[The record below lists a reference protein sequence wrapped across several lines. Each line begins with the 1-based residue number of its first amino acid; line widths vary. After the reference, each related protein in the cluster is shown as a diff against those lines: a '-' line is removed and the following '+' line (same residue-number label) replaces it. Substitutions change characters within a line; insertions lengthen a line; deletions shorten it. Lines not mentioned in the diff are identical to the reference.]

1 MDRPSHY
8 SDTESTVVGTT
19 IEDMQKSHEKDDASS
34 HNGGF
39 LNLNRVTSRK
49 PKHSWRT
56 WLIGRPLPTA
66 DAPHQTVSKAVG
78 LAVFGADALSSIAYA
93 PQETLVILAAAGTQA
108 FGYAF
113 PISLIITG
121 LLAIVTVSYLQTIRA
136 YPSGGGA
143 YTVVQENLG
152 EPAALV
158 AGAALLTDYI
168 LLAAV
173 TVASGVAQIVSAFP
187 HLFPFRVGLSI
198 GLLGLIAIANLR
210 GVKESGNTF
219 ALPTYFFLVMTTWT
233 VVVGFIRYLNGT
245 LGVVTAPP
253 PLATLHT
260 EPITL
265 FLLLRAFSNGTT
277 ALTGVEVIANGVKSF
292 REPRTHNARVTMV
305 WMSTILA
312 VLFLGIVYL
321 LGIIGAVPSES
332 ETVISQLARTV
343 FGNRGLLYLGTIAA
357 TTIIL
362 ILATN
367 TAFAGFPALGAI
379 IAEDGYLPRQLTY
392 RGSRLVF
399 SRGIISLAV
408 IASLLIIAFNASV
421 TALIPLWAVG
431 VFLSFTLS
439 QSGMARHWWHNRQ
452 IPDKQLSEKEKLHP
466 YDSGWRWK
474 LVINGL
480 GAFITAIV
488 TLIFAITKF
497 ADGAWIIVLLLPAIV
512 LTFYVVHGHYVS
524 LARDLSLEHYGE
536 PPPSKRH
543 RVIMPVSAVH
553 QGTLEALDYAL
564 SLSRDVTVVHVSIDP
579 AQAEK
584 LQHKWN
590 WWGKGVRLVVIESP
604 YRTFLEPFLEYV
616 NELSSI
622 LQPNER
628 LTIVVPQFIPKHW
641 WHGLLH
647 TQTAFWLRFMLLN
660 QKGVVIT
667 EVPYQV
673 H

>member
-1 MDRPSHY
+1 M
-8 SDTESTVVGTT
+8 E
-19 IEDMQKSHEKDDASS
+19 KSRDDDGSS

-39 LNLNRVTSRK
+39 LNLNRTAENK
-49 PKHSWRT
+49 PKSSWRS

-108 FGYAF
+108 LGYAF
-113 PISLIITG
+113 PISIVITA
-121 LLAIVTVSYLQTIRA
+121 LLAIVSISYLQTIRA
-136 YPSGGGA
+136 YPGGGGA
-143 YTVVQENLG
+143 YTVVKENLG
-152 EPAALV
+152 EAAALM

-187 HLFPFRVGLSI
+187 DLFPLRVWLSV

-210 GVKESGNTF
+210 GVKESGNIF
-219 ALPTYFFLVMTTWT
+219 AVPTYFFLIMTALT
-233 VVVGFIRYLNGT
+233 VAVGFFRYSTGT
-245 LGVVTAPP
+245 LGVVIDPP
-253 PLATLHT
+253 IVEKLNT
-260 EPITL
+260 EPLTL

-277 ALTGVEVIANGVKSF
+277 ALTGVEVIANGVRSF
-292 REPRTHNARVTMV
+292 REPRTHNAVVTMV

-321 LGIIGAVPSES
+321 LGVVHAIPSEF

-343 FGNRGLLYLGTIAA
+343 FGGRGLLYLGTITA

-362 ILATN
+362 VLATN
-367 TAFAGFPALGAI
+367 TAFAGFPALSAI

-399 SRGIISLAV
+399 SRGIISLTA
-408 IASLLIIAFNASV
+408 IASLLIIIFNASV

-439 QSGMARHWWHNRQ
+439 QAGMARHWWKNRLLVDRR
-452 IPDKQLSEKEKLHP
+452 PSEKVSVHS
-466 YDSGWRWK
+466 YDPGWRWK
-474 LVINGL
+474 LAINGL
-480 GAFITAIV
+480 GALTTAIV

-497 ADGAWIIVLLLPAIV
+497 VDGAWIIVLLLPAIV
-512 LTFYVVHGHYVS
+512 ISFYGVHRHYVS
-524 LARDLSLEHYGE
+524 LAQDLSLEHYGQ
-536 PPPSKRH
+536 PPPSRRH
-543 RVIMPVSAVH
+543 RVIMPVSAIH

-564 SLSRDVTVVHVSIDP
+564 SLSPDVTVVHISIDP
-579 AQAEK
+579 DQTEK
-584 LQHKWN
+584 LKHKWS

-616 NELSSI
+616 SELCDV

-628 LTIVVPQFIPKHW
+628 LTIVVPQFVPKHW
-641 WHGLLH
+641 WHNLLH
-647 TQTAFWLRFMLLN
+647 TQTAFWLRFVLLGK
-660 QKGVVIT
+660 KGVVIT

>member
-1 MDRPSHY
+1 M
-8 SDTESTVVGTT
+8 E
-19 IEDMQKSHEKDDASS
+19 KSQQDDQSE

-39 LNLNRVTSRK
+39 LSLNRIAGNNLKR
-49 PKHSWRT
+49 SWRT
-56 WLIGRPLPTA
+56 WLIGRPLATA
-66 DAPHQTVSKAVG
+66 DAPHQRVSKAVG
-78 LAVFGADALSSIAYA
+78 MAVFGADALSSIAYA

-113 PISLIITG
+113 PISLVITA
-121 LLAIVTVSYLQTIRA
+121 LLAIVSVSYLQTIQA

-143 YTVVQENLG
+143 YTVVKENFG
-152 EPAALV
+152 IAPALV

-187 HLFPFRVGLSI
+187 ALFPFRVWISI
-198 GLLGLIAIANLR
+198 GLLVLIAIANLR
-210 GVKESGNTF
+210 GLKESGNIF
-219 ALPTYFFLVMTTWT
+219 ALPTYFFLAMTALT
-233 VVVGFIRYLNGT
+233 VGVGFFRYFAGT
-245 LGVVTAPP
+245 LGVVIDPP
-253 PLATLHT
+253 TLETLRIEPL
-260 EPITL
+260 TL

-292 REPRTHNARVTMV
+292 KEPRTRNAMITMV
-305 WMSTILA
+305 WMTVILG

-321 LGIIGAVPSES
+321 LGAIKAVPSEF

-343 FGNRGLLYLGTIAA
+343 FGNRGLLYLGTITA

-367 TAFAGFPALGAI
+367 TAFAGFPILSAI
-379 IAEDGYLPRQLTY
+379 IAEDGYMPRQFAF

-399 SRGIISLAV
+399 SRGIMGLTA
-408 IASLLIIAFNASV
+408 IASLLIIIFNASV
-421 TALIPLWAVG
+421 TALIPLWAIG

-439 QSGMARHWWHNRQ
+439 QAGMARHWWYNRN
-452 IPDKQLSEKEKLHP
+452 PTNKQRSEKEMRYP
-466 YDSGWRWK
+466 YDRGWRWK
-474 LVINGL
+474 LAINGL
-480 GAFITAIV
+480 GSITTAIV

-497 ADGAWIIVLLLPAIV
+497 VDGAWIIVLLLPAIV
-512 LTFYVVHGHYVS
+512 LSFYAVHRHYVS
-524 LARDLSLEHYGE
+524 LAQDLSLDHYGQ
-536 PPPSKRH
+536 PPPFKRQ
-543 RVIMPVSAVH
+543 RVIMPVSAIH

-564 SLSRDVTVVHVSIDP
+564 SLSRDVTAVHISIDSD
-579 AQAEK
+579 QTEK
-584 LQHKWN
+584 LQHKWS

-616 NELSSI
+616 NELCSV

-641 WHGLLH
+641 WHNLLH
-647 TQTAFWLRFMLLN
+647 MQTAFWLRFTLLN
-660 QKGVVIT
+660 KRGIVIT

>member
-1 MDRPSHY
+1 MEKPPE
-8 SDTESTVVGTT
+8 TE
-19 IEDMQKSHEKDDASS
+19 EDKS
-34 HNGGF
+34 NGGF
-39 LNLNRVTSRK
+39 LNLNRIAKQNLKR
-49 PKHSWRT
+49 SWRS
-56 WLIGRPLPTA
+56 WLIGHPLPTA

-113 PISLIITG
+113 PISLIITA
-121 LLAIVTVSYLQTIRA
+121 LLAIVTISYLQTIQA

-143 YTVVQENLG
+143 YTVVKENLG
-152 EPAALV
+152 IASALV
-158 AGAALLTDYI
+158 AGAALMMDYI

-187 HLFPFRVGLSI
+187 NLFPFRVWISV
-198 GLLGLIAIANLR
+198 GLLGLIAVANLR
-210 GVKESGNTF
+210 GVKESGNIF
-219 ALPTYFFLVMTTWT
+219 ALPTYFFLSMTTLT
-233 VVVGFIRYLNGT
+233 VAVGFIRYLSGT
-245 LGVVTAPP
+245 LSVVTNPP
-253 PLATLHT
+253 QIETLHI
-260 EPITL
+260 EPVTL
-265 FLLLRAFSNGTT
+265 FLLLRSFSNGTT

-292 REPRTHNARVTMV
+292 REPRTRNAVVTMI
-305 WMSTILA
+305 WMSTILG

-321 LGIIGAVPSES
+321 LGIIGAVPSEF
-332 ETVISQLARTV
+332 ETVISQLARTT
-343 FGNRGLLYLGTIAA
+343 FGNRGLLYLGTITA

-367 TAFAGFPALGAI
+367 TAFAGFPALSAI
-379 IAEDGYLPRQLTY
+379 IAQDGYLPRQLTY

-399 SRGIISLAV
+399 SRGIATLAA
-408 IASLLIIAFNASV
+408 IAAFLIIIFNASV

-439 QSGMARHWWHNRQ
+439 QAGMARHWWHNRRP
-452 IPDKQLSEKEKLHP
+452 PDKQLSEKERLHP
-466 YDSGWRWK
+466 YDPGWRWK
-474 LVINGL
+474 LAINGL
-480 GAFITAIV
+480 GSVTTGIV

-497 ADGAWIIVLLLPAIV
+497 ADGAWIIVLLLPTIV
-512 LTFYVVHGHYVS
+512 ISFYAVHRHYAS
-524 LARDLSLEHYGE
+524 LAHDLSLEHYGQ
-536 PPPSKRH
+536 PPPAKRH
-543 RVIMPVSAVH
+543 RVIMPVSAIH

-564 SLSRDVTVVHVSIDP
+564 SLSDDVTVVHVSIDP
-579 AQAEK
+579 DQTEK
-584 LQHKWN
+584 LQHKWS
-590 WWGKGVRLVVIESP
+590 WWGKGARLVVIDSP

-616 NELSSI
+616 SELCAI

-628 LTIVVPQFIPKHW
+628 LTIIVPQFIPKHW
-641 WHGLLH
+641 WHNLLH

-660 QKGVVIT
+660 KKGVIIT

>member
-1 MDRPSHY
+1 MEKPR
-8 SDTESTVVGTT
+8 E
-19 IEDMQKSHEKDDASS
+19 EDDIAS
-34 HNGGF
+34 HNDGF
-39 LNLNRVTSRK
+39 LHMIRVAGSR
-49 PKHSWRT
+49 PERSWRT

-66 DAPHQTVSKAVG
+66 DAPHQTVSKTVG

-93 PQETLVILAAAGTQA
+93 PQETLVILAVAGTQA
-108 FGYAF
+108 FVYAF
-113 PISLIITG
+113 PISIVITG
-121 LLAIVTVSYLQTIRA
+121 LLAIVTISYLQTIHA

-143 YTVVQENLG
+143 YTVVKENLG
-152 EPAALV
+152 ESAALV

-173 TVASGVAQIVSAFP
+173 TVASGVAQITSAFP
-187 HLFPFRVGLSI
+187 DLFPFRVWLSV
-198 GLLGLIAIANLR
+198 GLLVLIAIANLR
-210 GVKESGNTF
+210 GIKESGNTF
-219 ALPTYFFLVMTTWT
+219 ALPTYFFLGMTTLT
-233 VVVGFIRYLNGT
+233 VVVGFVRYLSGT
-245 LGVVTAPP
+245 LGVVTEPP
-253 PLATLHT
+253 ALETLHT

-265 FLLLRAFSNGTT
+265 FLLLRSFSNGTT

-292 REPRTHNARVTMV
+292 REPRTHNAVVTMT
-305 WMSTILA
+305 WMSIILA

-321 LGIIGAVPSES
+321 LGVIGAVPSES
-332 ETVISQLARTV
+332 ETVISQLARTI
-343 FGNRGLLYLGTIAA
+343 FGNRGLLYLGSLTA
-357 TTIIL
+357 TTLIL

-367 TAFAGFPALGAI
+367 TAFAGFPALSAI

-399 SRGIISLAV
+399 SRGILSLTA
-408 IASLLIIAFNASV
+408 IASLLIMIFHASV

-439 QSGMARHWWHNRQ
+439 QAGMARHWWMSRLKKRVQ
-452 IPDKQLSEKEKLHP
+452 SADP
-466 YDSGWRWK
+466 GWRWK
-474 LVINGL
+474 LAINSL
-480 GAFITAIV
+480 GAVTTAIV
-488 TLIFAITKF
+488 TLIFALTKF
-497 ADGAWIIVLLLPAIV
+497 VDGAWIIVLLLPAIV
-512 LTFYVVHGHYVS
+512 MSFYAVHRHYVS
-524 LARDLSLEHYGE
+524 LAQDLSLEHYGQ

-543 RVIMPVSAVH
+543 RVIMPVSAIH

-564 SLSRDVTVVHVSIDP
+564 SLSRDVTVVHISIDP
-579 AQAEK
+579 DQTEK
-584 LQHKWN
+584 LRHKWS

-616 NELSSI
+616 NEI
-622 LQPNER
+622 RATLQPSER

-641 WHGLLH
+641 WHNLLH

-660 QKGVVIT
+660 KRGVVIT

>member
-1 MDRPSHY
+1 MHPS
-8 SDTESTVVGTT
+8 D
-19 IEDMQKSHEKDDASS
+19 KSKLE
-34 HNGGF
+34 HNNGF
-39 LNLNRVTSRK
+39 ISRVAGHLPQR
-49 PKHSWRT
+49 SWRT
-56 WLIGRPLPTA
+56 WLIGRPLSTA
-66 DAPHQTVSKAVG
+66 DAPHQTVSKMVG
-78 LAVFGADALSSIAYA
+78 LAIFGADALSSIAYA

-108 FGYAF
+108 YGYAF
-113 PISLIITG
+113 PISLVIT
-121 LLAIVTVSYLQTIRA
+121 LLLIIVTISYLQTIQA

-143 YTVVQENLG
+143 YTVVKENLG
-152 EPAALV
+152 EPAALI

-187 HLFPFRVGLSI
+187 DLFPFRVWLSVS
-198 GLLGLIAIANLR
+198 LLGLIAIANLR
-210 GVKESGNTF
+210 GVKESGNIF
-219 ALPTYFFLVMTTWT
+219 ALPTYFFLVMTALT
-233 VVVGFIRYLNGT
+233 VAIGFIRHLGGT
-245 LGVVTAPP
+245 LGVVIDPP
-253 PLATLHT
+253 PVEKLQT
-260 EPITL
+260 EPLTL

-292 REPRTHNARVTMV
+292 REPRTRNAVVTMI

-321 LGIIGAVPSES
+321 LGVIGAVPSES

-367 TAFAGFPALGAI
+367 TAFAGFPTLSAI
-379 IAEDGYLPRQLTY
+379 IAEDGYMPRQLAY

-399 SRGIISLAV
+399 SRGILTLTA
-408 IASLLIIAFNASV
+408 IASLLIIIFNASV

-439 QSGMARHWWHNRQ
+439 QAGMARHWWKNQHLVGDRPNT
-452 IPDKQLSEKEKLHP
+452 EKSPVHR
-466 YDSGWRWK
+466 YDRGWRWK
-474 LVINGL
+474 LAINGL
-480 GAFITAIV
+480 GAFTTAIV

-497 ADGAWIIVLLLPAIV
+497 VDGAWIIVLLLPTLV
-512 LTFYVVHGHYVS
+512 GSFYAVHRHYAS
-524 LARDLSLEHYGE
+524 LAKDLSLESYGQ

-543 RVIMPVSAVH
+543 RVIIPIAAVH

-564 SLSRDVTVVHVSIDP
+564 SLSDDVTAVHISIDSV
-579 AQAEK
+579 QTEK
-584 LQHKWN
+584 LQHRWN

-616 NELSSI
+616 NELGTI

-628 LTIVVPQFIPKHW
+628 LTIVVPQFTAKKW
-641 WHGLLH
+641 WHNLLH
-647 TQTAFWLRFMLLN
+647 TQTAFWLRFVLLN
-660 QKGVVIT
+660 KRGVVIT

-673 H
+673 R

>member
-1 MDRPSHY
+1 MPPLN
-8 SDTESTVVGTT
+8 
-19 IEDMQKSHEKDDASS
+19 EDKSEH
-34 HNGGF
+34 
-39 LNLNRVTSRK
+39 
-49 PKHSWRT
+49 KHSFMSRVAQHTPRSWRS

-66 DAPHQTVSKAVG
+66 AAPHQTVSKTVG

-108 FGYAF
+108 YGYAF
-113 PISLIITG
+113 PISLVITV
-121 LLAIVTVSYLQTIRA
+121 LLVIVTISYLQTIQA

-143 YTVVQENLG
+143 YTVVKENLG

-158 AGAALLTDYI
+158 AGAALLTDYV

-187 HLFPFRVGLSI
+187 DLFPFRVWLSV

-210 GVKESGNTF
+210 GVKESGNIF
-219 ALPTYFFLVMTTWT
+219 ALPTYFFLSMTTLT
-233 VVVGFIRYLNGT
+233 VIVGFIRHLGGT
-245 LGVVTAPP
+245 LGVVIDPP
-253 PLATLHT
+253 PVEMLHT
-260 EPITL
+260 EPLTL

-292 REPRTHNARVTMV
+292 QEPRTRNAVVTMI

-321 LGIIGAVPSES
+321 LGVIGAVPSES

-367 TAFAGFPALGAI
+367 TAFAGFPTLSAI
-379 IAEDGYLPRQLTY
+379 IAEDGYMPRQLTY

-399 SRGIISLAV
+399 SRGILTLTA
-408 IASLLIIAFNASV
+408 IASLLIIIFNASV

-439 QSGMARHWWHNRQ
+439 QAGMARHWWNNQ
-452 IPDKQLSEKEKLHP
+452 SLANKQLQEKGAIHR
-466 YDSGWRWK
+466 YDPGWRWK
-474 LVINGL
+474 LAINGL
-480 GAFITAIV
+480 GAVTTAIV

-497 ADGAWIIVLLLPAIV
+497 VDGAWIIVLLLPALVIS
-512 LTFYVVHGHYVS
+512 FYAVHRHYAS
-524 LARDLSLEHYGE
+524 LAQDLSLESYGQ
-536 PPPSKRH
+536 PPPPKRH
-543 RVIMPVSAVH
+543 RVIIPISAVH

-564 SLSRDVTVVHVSIDP
+564 SLSSDVTAVHISIDS
-579 AQAEK
+579 ALTK
-584 LQHKWN
+584 RLQHKWN
-590 WWGKGVRLVVIESP
+590 WWGKGVRIVIIDSP

-616 NELSSI
+616 DGLCSI

-628 LTIVVPQFIPKHW
+628 LTIVVPQFTPKHW
-641 WHGLLH
+641 WHNLLH
-647 TQTAFWLRFMLLN
+647 TQTAFWLRFVLLN
-660 QKGVVIT
+660 KRGIVIT

-673 H
+673 R

>member
-1 MDRPSHY
+1 
-8 SDTESTVVGTT
+8 
-19 IEDMQKSHEKDDASS
+19 
-34 HNGGF
+34 
-39 LNLNRVTSRK
+39 
-49 PKHSWRT
+49 
-56 WLIGRPLPTA
+56 LIGRPLPTA

-113 PISLIITG
+113 PISVVITV
-121 LLAIVTVSYLQTIRA
+121 LLAIVTISYLQTIQA
-136 YPSGGGA
+136 YPTGGGA
-143 YTVVQENLG
+143 YTVVKENLG
-152 EPAALV
+152 EPAALI
-158 AGAALLTDYI
+158 AGAALLIDYI

-187 HLFPFRVGLSI
+187 DLFPFRVWLSV

-210 GVKESGNTF
+210 GVKESGNIF
-219 ALPTYFFLVMTTWT
+219 ALPTYFFLIMTALT
-233 VVVGFIRYLNGT
+233 VGVGFIRYLSGT
-245 LGVVTAPP
+245 LGVVTDPP
-253 PLATLHT
+253 SLDTFYT

-292 REPRTHNARVTMV
+292 REPRTRNAMVTMA
-305 WMSTILA
+305 WMSTTLA

-321 LGIIGAVPSES
+321 LGVIGAVPSEF

-367 TAFAGFPALGAI
+367 TAFAGFPALSAI

-399 SRGIISLAV
+399 SRGILGLTM
-408 IASLLIIAFNASV
+408 IASLLIIIFNASV

-439 QSGMARHWWHNRQ
+439 QAGMARHWWNNRR
-452 IPDKQLSEKEKLHP
+452 PADKQLTEQEKLHP
-466 YDSGWRWK
+466 YDPGWRWK
-474 LVINGL
+474 LAINGL
-480 GAFITAIV
+480 GSLTTAIV

-512 LTFYVVHGHYVS
+512 FSFYAVHRHYVS
-524 LARDLSLEHYGE
+524 LAWDLSLEHYGQ
-536 PPPSKRH
+536 PPPSRRH
-543 RVIMPVSAVH
+543 RVIMPVSAIH

-579 AQAEK
+579 VQTEK
-584 LQHKWN
+584 LRHKWG
-590 WWGKGVRLVVIESP
+590 WWGKGARMVVIESP
-604 YRTFLEPFLEYV
+604 YRTFLEPFLDYV
-616 NELSSI
+616 NELCSV

-628 LTIVVPQFIPKHW
+628 LTIVVPQFIPKRW
-641 WHGLLH
+641 WHNLLH

-660 QKGVVIT
+660 KRGVVIT

>member
-1 MDRPSHY
+1 MGKPR
-8 SDTESTVVGTT
+8 
-19 IEDMQKSHEKDDASS
+19 EDQETSNHD
-34 HNGGF
+34 GGF
-39 LNLNRVTSRK
+39 LNLNRVAGQNRK
-49 PKHSWRT
+49 RSWRN
-56 WLIGRPLPTA
+56 WLIGRPLPTV
-66 DAPHQTVSKAVG
+66 DAPHQTISKKVG

-113 PISLIITG
+113 PISIVITL

-136 YPSGGGA
+136 YPTGGGA
-143 YTVVQENLG
+143 YTVVKENLG
-152 EPAALV
+152 ELTALV

-187 HLFPFRVGLSI
+187 DLFAFRVWLSV

-210 GVKESGNTF
+210 GVKESGNLF
-219 ALPTYFFLVMTTWT
+219 AIPTYFFVSMAALMVAA
-233 VVVGFIRYLNGT
+233 GFIRYVNGT
-245 LGVVTAPP
+245 LGVVTNPP
-253 PLATLHT
+253 RVEGPYT
-260 EPITL
+260 EPLTF

-292 REPRTHNARVTMV
+292 REPRTHNAVVTMI

-321 LGIIGAVPSES
+321 LGLIGAVPSEF

-343 FGNRGLLYLGTIAA
+343 FGGRGLLYLGTIAA

-367 TAFAGFPALGAI
+367 TAFAGFPALSAI

-399 SRGIISLAV
+399 SRGILSLAA
-408 IASLLIIAFNASV
+408 IASLLIILFKASV

-439 QSGMARHWWHNRQ
+439 QAGMARHWWYNRRS
-452 IPDKQLSEKEKLHP
+452 PDRQRTEKEKLHP
-466 YDSGWRWK
+466 YDPGWRWK
-474 LVINGL
+474 LAINSL
-480 GAFITAIV
+480 GAVTTAIV
-488 TLIFAITKF
+488 TLIFAVTKF
-497 ADGAWIIVLLLPAIV
+497 TDGAWIIVLLLPAIV
-512 LTFYVVHGHYVS
+512 ISFYRVNRHYVS
-524 LARDLSLEHYGE
+524 LAHDLSLEHYGQ

-579 AQAEK
+579 AQTDR
-584 LQHKWN
+584 LRHKWS

-616 NELSSI
+616 NELRAA

-628 LTIVVPQFIPKHW
+628 LTIVVPQFVPKHW
-641 WHGLLH
+641 WHNLLH

-660 QKGVVIT
+660 KKGVVIT

>member
-1 MDRPSHY
+1 MEKPREDEPSN
-8 SDTESTVVGTT
+8 
-19 IEDMQKSHEKDDASS
+19 
-34 HNGGF
+34 HNEGF
-39 LNLNRVTSRK
+39 LNLNRAARHD
-49 PKHSWRT
+49 PKSSWRN

-113 PISLIITG
+113 PISVVITA
-121 LLAIVTVSYLQTIRA
+121 LLAIVTISYLQTIQA
-136 YPSGGGA
+136 YPTGGGA
-143 YTVVQENLG
+143 YTVVKENLG
-152 EPAALV
+152 IPAALV

-187 HLFPFRVGLSI
+187 DLFPFRVWLSV

-210 GVKESGNTF
+210 GVKESGNIF
-219 ALPTYFFLVMTTWT
+219 ALPTYFFLIMTALT
-233 VVVGFIRYLNGT
+233 VGFGFFRYLSGM
-245 LGVVTAPP
+245 LGVVTNPP
-253 PLATLHT
+253 HIETLHT
-260 EPITL
+260 EPLTL

-292 REPRTHNARVTMV
+292 REPRTRNAVVTMI

-321 LGIIGAVPSES
+321 LGVIGAIPSEF

-343 FGNRGLLYLGTIAA
+343 FGNRGLLYLCAITA

-367 TAFAGFPALGAI
+367 TAFAGFPALSAI
-379 IAEDGYLPRQLTY
+379 IAEDGYMPRQLTF

-399 SRGIISLAV
+399 SRGIISLTA
-408 IASLLIIAFNASV
+408 IASLLIIIFKASV

-439 QSGMARHWWHNRQ
+439 QTGMARHWWKNRHL
-452 IPDKQLSEKEKLHP
+452 PAKSLPGKEMVHR
-466 YDSGWRWK
+466 YDPGWRWK
-474 LVINGL
+474 LAINSL
-480 GAFITAIV
+480 GAVTTAIV

-497 ADGAWIIVLLLPAIV
+497 SDGAWVIVLLIPAIV
-512 LTFYVVHGHYVS
+512 SSFYAIHRHYQA
-524 LARDLSLEHYGE
+524 LAQDLSLEHYGQ

-543 RVIMPVSAVH
+543 RVIMPVSAIH

-564 SLSRDVTVVHVSIDP
+564 SLSPDVTVVHVSIDQD
-579 AQAEK
+579 QAEK
-584 LQHKWN
+584 LRHKWD
-590 WWGKGVRLVVIESP
+590 WWGKGVRLIVIESP
-604 YRTFLEPFLEYV
+604 YRTFLEPFLDYV
-616 NELSSI
+616 NELCSI
-622 LQPNER
+622 LQSNER
-628 LTIVVPQFIPKHW
+628 LTIVVPQFIPRHW
-641 WHGLLH
+641 WHNLLH

-660 QKGVVIT
+660 KRGVVIT

>member
-1 MDRPSHY
+1 MEKPRE
-8 SDTESTVVGTT
+8 TEET
-19 IEDMQKSHEKDDASS
+19 KS
-34 HNGGF
+34 NGGF
-39 LNLNRVTSRK
+39 PSLNRVATSNLKR
-49 PKHSWRT
+49 SWRS
-56 WLIGRPLPTA
+56 WLIGHPLPTA

-113 PISLIITG
+113 PISLVITA
-121 LLAIVTVSYLQTIRA
+121 LLAIVSISYLQTIQA

-143 YTVVQENLG
+143 YTVVKENLG
-152 EPAALV
+152 VGLALV

-187 HLFPFRVGLSI
+187 GLFPFRVWLSI
-198 GLLGLIAIANLR
+198 SLLGLIAIANLR
-210 GVKESGNTF
+210 GVKESGNIF
-219 ALPTYFFLVMTTWT
+219 ALPTYFFLGMTALT
-233 VVVGFIRYLNGT
+233 VAVGFIQYFSGT
-245 LGVVTAPP
+245 LGAVINPP
-253 PLATLHT
+253 PLETLHV
-260 EPITL
+260 EPLTL

-292 REPRTHNARVTMV
+292 REPRTHNAVVTMI
-305 WMSTILA
+305 WMSTILG

-321 LGIIGAVPSES
+321 LGVIGAVPSEF

-343 FGNRGLLYLGTIAA
+343 FGNRGLPYLGTITA

-367 TAFAGFPALGAI
+367 TAFAGFPALSAI
-379 IAEDGYLPRQLTY
+379 IAEDGYMPRQLAY

-399 SRGIISLAV
+399 SRGILTLTA
-408 IASLLIIAFNASV
+408 IASLLIIIFNASV

-439 QSGMARHWWHNRQ
+439 QAGMARHWWINRQ
-452 IPDKQLSEKEKLHP
+452 LAAEQSSEKKKGQR
-466 YDSGWRWK
+466 YVTGWRWK
-474 LVINGL
+474 LAINGL
-480 GAFITAIV
+480 GSVTTAIV

-497 ADGAWIIVLLLPAIV
+497 VDGAWIIVLLLPALV
-512 LTFYVVHGHYVS
+512 LTFYAVHRHYAT
-524 LARDLSLEHYGE
+524 LARDLSLEHHGQ
-536 PPPSKRH
+536 PPPPRRH
-543 RVIMPVSAVH
+543 RVIIPISAVH

-564 SLSRDVTVVHVSIDP
+564 SLTDDVTAVHISID
-579 AQAEK
+579 AVQTEK
-584 LQHKWN
+584 LRNKWN

-604 YRTFLEPFLEYV
+604 YRTFLEPFLDYV
-616 NELSSI
+616 SELCAI

-628 LTIVVPQFIPKHW
+628 LTIVVPQFIPRHW
-641 WHGLLH
+641 WHNLLH
-647 TQTAFWLRFMLLN
+647 TQTAFWLRFILLN
-660 QKGVVIT
+660 KRGIVIT

-673 H
+673 R

>member
-1 MDRPSHY
+1 MDYNRRMKHPSDDH
-8 SDTESTVVGTT
+8 ESITN
-19 IEDMQKSHEKDDASS
+19 E
-34 HNGGF
+34 GF
-39 LNLNRVTSRK
+39 LSQRRVAKNELK
-49 PKHSWRT
+49 PSWRH
-56 WLIGRPLPTA
+56 WLIGNPLPTA

-108 FGYAF
+108 YGYAF
-113 PISLIITG
+113 PISLVITI
-121 LLAIVTVSYLQTIRA
+121 LLAIVTISYLQTIQA

-143 YTVVQENLG
+143 YTVVKENLG
-152 EPAALV
+152 IPAALV
-158 AGAALLTDYI
+158 AGAALLLDYI

-187 HLFPFRVGLSI
+187 DLFPFRVWLSV

-210 GVKESGNTF
+210 GVKESGNIF
-219 ALPTYFFLVMTTWT
+219 ALPTYFFLAMTSLT
-233 VVVGFIRYLNGT
+233 VAVGFIRYLSGT
-245 LGVVTAPP
+245 LGVVTDPP
-253 PLATLHT
+253 PVHNLHT
-260 EPITL
+260 EPLTL

-292 REPRTHNARVTMV
+292 REPRVHNAVVTMI
-305 WMSTILA
+305 WMSTSLA
-312 VLFLGIVYL
+312 VLFLGIVFL
-321 LGIIGAVPSES
+321 LNVIGAVPSEF

-343 FGNRGLLYLGTIAA
+343 FGNRGLLYLGTITA

-367 TAFAGFPALGAI
+367 TAFAGFPALSAI
-379 IAEDGYLPRQLTY
+379 IAQDGYLPRQLTY

-399 SRGIISLAV
+399 SRGILSLTA
-408 IASLLIIAFNASV
+408 IASLLIIIFNASV

-439 QSGMARHWWHNRQ
+439 QAGMARHWWINRQ
-452 IPDKQLSEKEKLHP
+452 LAANEKVKHSLP
-466 YDSGWRWK
+466 GWQWK
-474 LVINGL
+474 LGINGL
-480 GAFITAIV
+480 GALTTAIV

-497 ADGAWIIVLLLPAIV
+497 VDGAWIIVLLLPTMVIS
-512 LTFYVVHGHYVS
+512 FYSVHRHYSS
-524 LARDLSLEHYGE
+524 LAHDLSLEHYGQ
-536 PPPSKRH
+536 PPPSNRH
-543 RVIMPVSAVH
+543 RVIMPISTVH

-564 SLSRDVTVVHVSIDP
+564 SLSDDVTAVHVSIDP
-579 AQAEK
+579 DQTEK
-584 LQHKWN
+584 LQHKWS
-590 WWGKGVRLVVIESP
+590 WWGKGARLVVIESP
-604 YRTFLEPFLEYV
+604 FRTFLEPFLEYV
-616 NELSSI
+616 NELCAI

-628 LTIVVPQFIPKHW
+628 LTIVVPQFVPKHW
-641 WHGLLH
+641 WHNVLH

-660 QKGVVIT
+660 KRGIVIT

>member
-1 MDRPSHY
+1 MEKPREDPR
-8 SDTESTVVGTT
+8 SDPVDEAPNL
-19 IEDMQKSHEKDDASS
+19 D
-34 HNGGF
+34 GGF
-39 LNLNRVTSRK
+39 LNVNRVPEHK
-49 PKHSWRT
+49 PKLSWRT

-66 DAPHQTVSKAVG
+66 DAPHQTVSKMVG

-108 FGYAF
+108 LGYAF
-113 PISLIITG
+113 PISLVIT
-121 LLAIVTVSYLQTIRA
+121 LLLTIVSVSYLQTIRA

-143 YTVVQENLG
+143 YTVVKENLG
-152 EPAALV
+152 ETAALV
-158 AGAALLTDYI
+158 AGAALLLDYI

-173 TVASGVAQIVSAFP
+173 TVASGVAQVVSAFP
-187 HLFPFRVGLSI
+187 DLFAFRVWLSV

-210 GVKESGNTF
+210 GVKESGNIF
-219 ALPTYFFLVMTTWT
+219 ALPTYFFLAMTTLT
-233 VVVGFIRYLNGT
+233 VAVGFIRYLSGT
-245 LGVVTAPP
+245 LGVVTDPP
-253 PLATLHT
+253 SLETLHA
-260 EPITL
+260 EPVTL

-292 REPRTHNARVTMV
+292 REPRTHNAIVTMIR
-305 WMSTILA
+305 MSTILA

-321 LGIIGAVPSES
+321 LGVIHAVPSEF

-343 FGNRGLLYLGTIAA
+343 FDGRGLLYLGTIAA

-362 ILATN
+362 VLATN
-367 TAFAGFPALGAI
+367 TAFAGFPALSAI

-399 SRGIISLAV
+399 SRGIISLTV
-408 IASLLIIAFNASV
+408 IASLLIVVFNASV

-439 QSGMARHWWHNRQ
+439 QAGMARHWWYNRN
-452 IPDKQLSEKEKLHP
+452 STKERRNERETLHP
-466 YDSGWRWK
+466 YDRGWRWK
-474 LVINGL
+474 LAINGL
-480 GAFITAIV
+480 GAITTAIV

-497 ADGAWIIVLLLPAIV
+497 LDGAWIIVLLLPAIV
-512 LTFYVVHGHYVS
+512 MSFFAVHRHYVS
-524 LARDLSLEHYGE
+524 LALDLSLEHYGQ

-543 RVIMPVSAVH
+543 RVILPVSAIH
-553 QGTLEALDYAL
+553 QGTLEALDYAT

-579 AQAEK
+579 AQTEK
-584 LQHKWN
+584 LKHKWS

-616 NELSSI
+616 NELSDL

-628 LTIVVPQFIPKHW
+628 LTIVVPQFVPKHW
-641 WHGLLH
+641 WHNALH
-647 TQTAFWLRFMLLN
+647 TQTAFWLRFVLLG
-660 QKGVVIT
+660 KRGVVIT